1 MAMAAP
7 MPVMPRPPASP
18 VPGATAAD
26 SAAAAQGAAAL
37 PLVQSA
43 AGIGAGFPL
52 PHPGWIHQSSLTDWN
67 PNLGLIS
74 SHSPCILFSG

>member
-1 MAMAAP
+1 MPSSLSALPTTNKANIAMAAP

-52 PHPGWIHQSSLTDWN
+52 PHPGWIHQSSFGT
-67 PNLGLIS
+67 LI
-74 SHSPCILFSG
+74 

>member
-1 MAMAAP
+1 MPSSLSALPTTNKANMAMAAP
-7 MPVMPRPPASP
+7 MPPVMPRPPASP

-37 PLVQSA
+37 PLVASA

-52 PHPGWIHQSSLTDWN
+52 PHPGKDENQ
-67 PNLGLIS
+67 
-74 SHSPCILFSG
+74 